1 MDGLRGNPISGNLHI
16 DSIDLYWIQCGK
28 NLINLI
34 CGMKA
39 NGNAKIYNAGLYRE
53 LLPDNYLWLIHI
65 YIYIYIYM
73 HAHMHTWGCL
83 TVDAPM
89 GDCMCGLCVLLCML
103 YILFVNSRTSWSS
116 ALDEHASWCGSPFPI
131 FLKQSRKNLV
141 DLVCISN
148 ICWSVL
154 HAHDSILYISCQ
166 EFFQIF
172 PYFCSS
178 KKPMST
184 LDDV

>member
-1 MDGLRGNPISGNLHI
+1 MWKELNQLNLWHEGEWQRQ
-16 DSIDLYWIQCGK
+16 DLQCRAVQRASSRQ
-28 NLINLI
+28 LSMINS
-34 CGMKA
+34 
-39 NGNAKIYNAGLYRE
+39 
-53 LLPDNYLWLIHI
+53 
-65 YIYIYIYM
+65 YIYIYM
-73 HAHMHTWGCL
+73 HAHMHSWGCL

-89 GDCMCGLCVLLCML
+89 GVCMCGLFVLLCML